1 MRSQMSYLVSLY
13 FINAGRFYN
22 VLTGFIKKTSAA
34 GSLVNTDSYV
44 HKLRIILISL
54 LPKNNKKKLANDTKQ
69 TRLGCRSAAVCH
81 QLLSSDYLHHSQAP
95 SESEKLIGC
104 QQLSAFL
111 SLSSIHTVLMQ
122 S

>member
-1 MRSQMSYLVSLY
+1 MSYLVSLY

-54 LPKNNKKKLANDTKQ
+54 LPKNNKKNLLMIPN
-69 TRLGCRSAAVCH
+69 RLGLAADLQPFATSFSHPTICITLKLPLKVRS
-81 QLLSSDYLHHSQAP
+81 
-95 SESEKLIGC
+95 
-104 QQLSAFL
+104 
-111 SLSSIHTVLMQ
+111 
-122 S
+122 